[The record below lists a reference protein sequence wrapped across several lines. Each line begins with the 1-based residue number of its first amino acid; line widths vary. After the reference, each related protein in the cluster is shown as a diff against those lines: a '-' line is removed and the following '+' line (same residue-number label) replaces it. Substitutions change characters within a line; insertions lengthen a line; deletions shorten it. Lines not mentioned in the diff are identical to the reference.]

1 MYNETAATCTNTA
14 GSYQCDCNRPFWD
27 DDGTIS
33 LLTVAHGGGISC
45 AAVYGIPP
53 SAPPLAPPP
62 PSVPPLPPSPPP
74 AAPPP
79 SPPPP
84 PPAPPPDLPACP
96 VLSCGPGTVEDPIT
110 KQCEVSCEEAG
121 RRLSAAENE
130 MHGERPL
137 APEPRE
143 FLAGYLAAHPDFAAA
158 VDDEVHELLLEE
170 LSNYDN
176 AVWS

>member
-1 MYNETAATCTNTA
+1 MYNEVAATCTNTA

-176 AVWS
+176 ALWS

>member
-14 GSYQCDCNRPFWD
+14 GSYQCECNRPFWD

-33 LLTVAHGGGISC
+33 LLTTAHGGGISC

-62 PSVPPLPPSPPP
+62 PSAPPLPPS
-74 AAPPP
+74 
-79 SPPPP
+79 PP

-96 VLSCGPGTVEDPIT
+96 ALSCGPGTVEDPIT
-110 KQCEVSCEEAG
+110 KQCEISCDDAG

-143 FLAGYLAAHPDFAAA
+143 FLADYLAAHPDFAAM
-158 VDDEVHELLLEE
+158 VDDELHELLLEE
-170 LSNYDN
+170 LRNDDF
-176 AVWS
+176 ALP